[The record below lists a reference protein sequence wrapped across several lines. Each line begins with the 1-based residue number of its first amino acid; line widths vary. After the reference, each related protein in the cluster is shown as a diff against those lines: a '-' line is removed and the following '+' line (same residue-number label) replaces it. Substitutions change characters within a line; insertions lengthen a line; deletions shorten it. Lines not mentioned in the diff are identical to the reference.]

1 MAGWVGTRNIA
12 EVRGEVNGRRVPSYI
27 TVNNGPFR
35 ALLVLWLLGY
45 LFWAMRRVYAQ
56 TVPMTAL
63 KYIGLSLGYLVVL
76 NVVLAGV
83 AAFTLLTL

>member
-1 MAGWVGTRNIA
+1 
-12 EVRGEVNGRRVPSYI
+12 
-27 TVNNGPFR
+27 
-35 ALLVLWLLGY
+35 VLWLLGY

-83 AAFTLLTL
+83 AAFALLTL